1 MNDPDADISKP
12 DSTYKY
18 IWNVPLSL
26 YLWSENDKS
35 SLYINDWLTDVERKS
50 WFNISLLFFI

>member
-50 WFNISLLFFI
+50 WFNISLLF